1 MAGGGPRQPA
11 EKDFSSCCCKFF
23 CPERSEKLLIENSF
37 SLPSVKII
45 KLDRDRQVVELL
57 CQLYGEDGF
66 NRMDEFINDNALT
79 ADEIVCLPMGREVKY
94 YV

>member
-1 MAGGGPRQPA
+1 M
-11 EKDFSSCCCKFF
+11 KFEPLVKSENHELF
-23 CPERSEKLLIENSF
+23 LINDNSKIETEKLLIENSF